1 MDGMDID
8 DLRRK
13 NLRRLE
19 AEYGGAAA
27 FAKVVGM
34 SDAQYLNLRNGAKDS
49 RTEKRR
55 GMRKATAWRFEDA
68 AKKPRGWL
76 DQDHDRKESMS
87 LNALEV
93 GLIEMFRRL
102 PENFRDALLQDANKY
117 LVLCEPSQSAHN
129 PFPAVTTLL
138 KKVKQ

>member
-1 MDGMDID
+1 MDDMDID

-49 RTEKRR
+49 RGTYIHNSR
-55 GMRKATAWRFEDA
+55 TA
-68 AKKPRGWL
+68 
-76 DQDHDRKESMS
+76 
-87 LNALEV
+87 
-93 GLIEMFRRL
+93 
-102 PENFRDALLQDANKY
+102 
-117 LVLCEPSQSAHN
+117 SA
-129 PFPAVTTLL
+129 
-138 KKVKQ
+138 

>member
-34 SDAQYLNLRNGAKDS
+34 SDAQYLNLRNGAKDISELRTLS
-49 RTEKRR
+49 R
-55 GMRKATAWRFEDA
+55 
-68 AKKPRGWL
+68 
-76 DQDHDRKESMS
+76 
-87 LNALEV
+87 
-93 GLIEMFRRL
+93 
-102 PENFRDALLQDANKY
+102 Y
-117 LVLCEPSQSAHN
+117 LA
-129 PFPAVTTLL
+129 FGY
-138 KKVKQ
+138 